1 MSEQITKVL
10 SELGTAF
17 EELKKRQ
24 DKIDAQGNNALD
36 AETLA
41 RINAAM
47 TNLEG
52 VKSAMEKTETL
63 ASQIKDLEEA
73 LARKDYS
80 GGSSVTPEAMKHRE
94 AFDKFFRKGVEAGLK
109 DLEVQASLSTSS
121 DPDGGF
127 LVPTEYE
134 TTIDRIASS
143 VSVFRSMASA
153 INISGDEYK
162 MLMNVGGATAGWVQ
176 EKAARAE
183 TSTPTL
189 KEITFNTKEI
199 YAFPFA
205 TQKTLDDAR
214 IDIPGWLGSEVAE
227 VFDEEEA
234 DSFINGNGVEKPS
247 GILNQTMV
255 ANASYA
261 WGKVGYIT
269 SGHATLLNDPDR
281 LITFQNALKPRY
293 QTGAEWLMNTST
305 QEAIR
310 VLKDGTGNYIWK
322 PGLTEGAPNVLFG
335 KPVRLDDNMPNIGG
349 NAFPVV
355 YGNFK
360 RAYLI
365 VNRTGIR
372 VLRDPFTN
380 KPYVGFYTTRRIG
393 GGVKNYEAYKALK
406 IAA

>member
-10 SELGTAF
+10 NELGTAF

-80 GGSSVTPEAMKHRE
+80 GGSSATPEAMKHRE
-94 AFDKFFRKGVEAGLK
+94 AFDKFFRKGIEAGLK

-162 MLMNVGGATAGWVQ
+162 MLMNVGGATAGWVA
-176 EKAARAE
+176 ESLAR
-183 TSTPTL
+183 
-189 KEITFNTKEI
+189 
-199 YAFPFA
+199 
-205 TQKTLDDAR
+205 
-214 IDIPGWLGSEVAE
+214 
-227 VFDEEEA
+227 
-234 DSFINGNGVEKPS
+234 
-247 GILNQTMV
+247 
-255 ANASYA
+255 
-261 WGKVGYIT
+261 
-269 SGHATLLNDPDR
+269 
-281 LITFQNALKPRY
+281 LKP
-293 QTGAEWLMNTST
+293 
-305 QEAIR
+305 
-310 VLKDGTGNYIWK
+310 
-322 PGLTEGAPNVLFG
+322 PGDEKSLVRGEHRQRQRGLGRRAQVQRNHEVVPCLEEGEQANRNHR
-335 KPVRLDDNMPNIGG
+335 RLDHRHQDLEQGLEAVAAVDHGG
-349 NAFPVV
+349 LLHVLGDRV
-355 YGNFK
+355 K
-360 RAYLI
+360 CVTHDERAHRQLEQ
-365 VNRTGIR
+365 G
-372 VLRDPFTN
+372 DD
-380 KPYVGFYTTRRIG
+380 
-393 GGVKNYEAYKALK
+393 
-406 IAA
+406 